1 MRVTFDTQV
10 WNRMVLPARH
20 LNSPN
25 YAAFV
30 KINNAIR
37 NGLVRGFICESFGTV
52 EAVKRTERAKF
63 HAQSAPKVEVTAK
76 PQGPGLVG
84 MAIEIKANHSLH
96 PGLTVEFEEELTEAL
111 AIGMKLLSTP
121 YIGLAV
127 PDRLRKDPQIYAPEV
142 FATADYNERFGGVV
156 SAIVLRGV
164 GEGALVTLAKDFTA
178 RLDGP
183 RPASLSDRALIY
195 GVYEYACKSEL
206 KKEKRQIEKA
216 FAESADGDLAAAT
229 LLSATTT
236 SVLKIEV
243 DPQSVLPYLMTI
255 TVRGRKRRTESRS
268 STRSDCRI
276 FSESI
281 PTL

>member
-10 WNRMVLPARH
+10 WNRMVFPAHH
-20 LNSPN
+20 LKSPN

-52 EAVKRTERAKF
+52 EAVKRAERAKF
-63 HAQSAPKVEVTAK
+63 HAQSTPKVEVTAK
-76 PQGPGLVG
+76 PQGRGLVG

-121 YIGLAV
+121 YIGLAI
-127 PDRLRKDPQIYAPEV
+127 PDRLRNNPQIYAPEV

-156 SAIVLRGV
+156 SAIVSRGV

-183 RPASLSDRALIY
+183 WPTSLSDRALIY
-195 GVYEYACKSEL
+195 GVYEYACKSGL

-216 FAESADGDLAAAT
+216 FAESADGDLAAAH
-229 LLSATTT
+229 
-236 SVLKIEV
+236 IGFGN
-243 DPQSVLPYLMTI
+243 DYLCTED
-255 TVRGRKRRTESRS
+255 RGRSAIGPSIFDDDHRAWLKAAYGVEIVNAQQL
-268 STRSDCRI
+268 SD
-276 FSESI
+276 
-281 PTL
+281 LL